1 MPKIPELPEL
11 PPEIIDFIFARVRD
25 PKSVITISQVNK
37 KMHSWLANAVYKI
50 HPESADGNQLHK
62 KLPEISKTIQERFF
76 YVKQKKHITQIERI
90 RTFTALEYNS
100 SGFITLNLLS
110 ICLFFKS
117 VHVSYNIF
125 LSLDANIITSMY
137 AGTLLSLGC
146 VGLSMLF
153 YWTVQKCLE
162 PWDIKL
168 KRELDLCRGQLRS
181 VPEIQA
187 IERIESTNP

>member
-1 MPKIPELPEL
+1 MPKIPKLPEL
-11 PPEIIDFIFARVRD
+11 PSEIIDFIFAQVTD
-25 PKSVITISQVNK
+25 PKSVISILQVNK
-37 KMHSWLANAVYKI
+37 KMHSWLTNAVYKI
-50 HPESADGNQLHK
+50 HPETADGNQLHK

-76 YVKQKKHITQIERI
+76 YVKQKKHITQIERK
-90 RTFTALEYNS
+90 RNFTSLEYNS

-125 LSLDANIITSMY
+125 LSLDANIITSVY
-137 AGTLLSLGC
+137 AGTLLGIGC
-146 VGLSMLF
+146 IGLSMLF
-153 YWTVQKCLE
+153 YWTIQKCLE

-168 KRELDLCRGQLRS
+168 TKELELYRS
-181 VPEIQA
+181 KLIPVPEIQA